1 MRWRSDLD
9 RPFAALAFA
18 ALGAL
23 VGGDLLPLWG
33 AIAAWLVARGVGMV
47 AGPAPTAGWSPA
59 PSGPDRERLSGWK
72 PQRRA
77 PEAPC
82 PPRCTSTAT
91 TPSSS

>member
-23 VGGDLLPLWG
+23 VGGDLLALWG

-47 AGPAPTAGWSPA
+47 GRART
-59 PSGPDRERLSGWK
+59 DRWLVTGAV
-72 PQRRA
+72 RA
-77 PEAPC
+77 
-82 PPRCTSTAT
+82 
-91 TPSSS
+91 